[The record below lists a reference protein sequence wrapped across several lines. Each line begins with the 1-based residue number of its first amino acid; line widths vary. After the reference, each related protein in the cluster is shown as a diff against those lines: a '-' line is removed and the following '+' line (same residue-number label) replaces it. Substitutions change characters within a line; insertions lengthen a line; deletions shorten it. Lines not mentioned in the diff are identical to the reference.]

1 MATIPVGGL
10 ATGLDTNGLVDK
22 LMAVDRQSITALQ
35 TKRLKTMAQ
44 STALLDLNSRILN
57 LKTRADAVGDPATF
71 FSRSV
76 TSSTATVATASAGP
90 GGSQGSYTLTVT
102 ALARGSIAIA
112 GAPRA
117 AVTDTVA
124 SGAGTFQFKLGTT
137 GSTVSIPVDATT
149 TLDGLTR
156 AINDKN
162 SGVRASMVNTG
173 TSALPAWK
181 ITLASNNT
189 GASNDIMIGN
199 DDTTLDIANS
209 QTALDAAF
217 SLSGL
222 GDFTRATNT
231 FSDVLDGVTI
241 TLKAGTGTTDLV
253 VDLDKAATQN
263 RVQGLLDAY
272 NDVVK
277 AIDGQSAAAVGTDG
291 KVTTGAFTGDAAT
304 RQIRRGLSATIAQ
317 RFDGAFQALAAI
329 GVTTQRD
336 GTLTLDATKFQQAVS
351 ADAPGVRQ
359 LVAGAGT
366 GDGIADLLSKAAAA
380 ATRSAS
386 GAIAIRQ
393 GAISASM
400 ASAQKDI
407 DRAQARLEVT
417 ERGLRTRFASLESL
431 VSQLTAKGSALQSQ
445 LDGMANNNSSSRK

>member
-1 MATIPVGGL
+1 MGSRRASTPT
-10 ATGLDTNGLVDK
+10 AWWTSSWRWTGNPSPCSRRSGS
-22 LMAVDRQSITALQ
+22 RSQ
-35 TKRLKTMAQ
+35 AQ
-44 STALLDLNSRILN
+44 STALLDLNSRILT
-57 LKTRADAVGDPATF
+57 LKTRADAVADPATF

-102 ALARGSIAIA
+102 ALARGSIAISDA
-112 GAPRA
+112 TRA

-124 SGAGTFQFKLGTT
+124 SGAGTVQFKLGTT
-137 GSTVSIPVDATT
+137 GSVVSIAVDATT

-162 SGVRASMVNTG
+162 SGVRASLVNTG

-181 ITLASNNT
+181 ITLASNST
-189 GASNDIMIGN
+189 GASNDITILA
-199 DDTTLDIANS
+199 DDTTLDIASS
-209 QTALDAAF
+209 QTAVDAAF

-222 GDFTRATNT
+222 GNFTRATNT

-263 RVQGLLDAY
+263 RVQALLDAY

-277 AIDGQSAAAVGTDG
+277 AIDGQAAAAVGTDG
-291 KVTTGAFTGDAAT
+291 KVKTGAFTGDAAT
-304 RQIRRGLSATIAQ
+304 RQIRRSLSATIAQ

-329 GVTTQRD
+329 GVTTQKD
-336 GTLTLDATKFQQAVS
+336 GTLALDAAKFQQAVS

-366 GDGIADLLSKAAAA
+366 GDGIADLLSKAAVA
-380 ATRSAS
+380 ATRSTS
-386 GAIAIRQ
+386 GVIAVRQ
-393 GAISASM
+393 GAITAVDGECPEGHRPG
-400 ASAQKDI
+400 AGPTRG
-407 DRAQARLEVT
+407 DRARAPRPVRQSREPGVAAHGEGLGAAEPARRHGQQLVVPEVM
-417 ERGLRTRFASLESL
+417 
-431 VSQLTAKGSALQSQ
+431 SA
-445 LDGMANNNSSSRK
+445 